1 MDVTV
6 GTAGAQATVIEP
18 CGLMPARQTCGQ
30 RRNVSGLRSHGVE
43 TELDWRPSVTWGVGA
58 GYSFTPTRVITPG
71 QPVDGLQAIR
81 AARHTVTTNVTHD
94 LPRWVSTA
102 LEARYVGSRFDDDLN
117 TVELAEFYLV
127 GLRFN
132 RVIGRGMTAHLKI
145 ENLFNEEFEVA
156 RTRAGLADMGAP
168 RWVTAGLRATW

>member
-1 MDVTV
+1 
-6 GTAGAQATVIEP
+6 
-18 CGLMPARQTCGQ
+18 
-30 RRNVSGLRSHGVE
+30 
-43 TELDWRPSVTWGVGA
+43 
-58 GYSFTPTRVITPG
+58 VITPG

-81 AARHTVTTNVTHD
+81 AARHTVTANVAHH

-132 RVIGRGMTAHLKI
+132 RVIGRGMTAHLKV
-145 ENLFNEEFEVA
+145 ENLFNEAFEVA